1 MIDLRRYTGGLNLDT
16 AAEFLPQGD
25 YIDALNVNINL
36 EGVEKILGT
45 TEIQSLVNPSN
56 GTNWVCGSHFDKTRQ
71 KVYYFIFN
79 SQQFHTIVSIDVPTL
94 TSTILF
100 QDKTNTGGTSI
111 LGWGTDAS
119 YNPNKIIKDI
129 KIIYRDNG
137 QDGDLVY
144 FIDPLK
150 RPLKFNTVKL
160 PTYSAT
166 NSVTFDMF
174 KVIKAPPA
182 QQPICNY
189 FNAPGRNVNNLRKK
203 LFQFKSRFIYEDDEK
218 SVWSAVSKVPLPP
231 KANDDAYYADGT
243 KSNAINITIQ
253 TGSKIVKKIEVAA
266 RINVNSVWSNYFL
279 VDTLNKSVL
288 NITNNNTYSYV
299 FLNDGA
305 YLPIETEESNLLFD
319 YVPDEANALELANGN
334 TLIYAGIKEGLNRID
349 NVNASITVNE
359 VDSYLLGALSFSTQ
373 FLDYTQIYLGNYDEY
388 LSSSLDV
395 VFTGEVQTGDIFDFS
410 FDVSRFDRD
419 INGDIVLV
427 NPINISD
434 YQYTVTSGQSLFDAL
449 SSISTDI
456 NGLESDIEVSVI
468 GQNTLRFSGVVYPND
483 EFSAFHYVYDAP
495 EKYGLDLVFTPAS
508 TTYITTD
515 SRPCLKWGGRYKYG
529 FAYYNE
535 DGKTN
540 GVITSNNGSLTA
552 DIGKYSDTLVSE
564 VEISINHAPPSW
576 ASYYHLVR
584 TKELTSSFSKFV
596 ITQGVDLTETAS
608 GFVYININN
617 IAVNGAQNPASASI
631 INYTSTSFV
640 KGDRLKFLKDATSI
654 PGTVFTNQYDY
665 EILGVVSRGTSPND
679 ELYIKL
685 SYVTGMPSFTTNSK
699 YLVEILRPA
708 PTISSSDLNVYYEIG
723 ERFQII
729 TDVNGNKSHSGLTQ
743 SQVIGTGSQ
752 PAIIKTTVGDYY
764 YRNRDLIINST
775 SPYTYRGYTCMDVH
789 FSDFWESA
797 VWGQGRALVI
807 DEAAKS
813 QYFPALIRFSQ
824 SFIQGTN
831 INNLNRFYPEN
842 FEEAD
847 NSFGDILRLKTRE
860 NFIRIFQRYK
870 VGMMPIYRS
879 IIVDNA
885 TSSQVAISEKLL
897 NKPNYYAGEYGIDKY
912 GSSLV
917 SSDYGDY
924 FLDTINRAIVRVSL
938 DGMTNIS
945 DTYNVSIYTNDNIDE
960 NSYGYGYFNY
970 ENRQVV
976 MLSGRAGY
984 QNSIISYSE
993 SRKLFISRHGYTGAT
1008 SFLFVNGFA
1017 WSFFVKAYIHN
1028 NSSRCL
1034 FYGAQSGGS
1043 ITTVFNSNVNFK
1055 KTYTAIEISATQF
1068 VPSNLWAGS
1077 LSTGPN
1083 TNQSTSI
1090 TQDDFVKS
1098 YASGG
1103 IATKEFKGNAT
1114 IKRNELSS
1122 AGKYFGESM
1131 KGLYAILT
1139 LSNFTPSNTRLISV
1153 SLKYIQSPLTN
1164 M

>member
-150 RPLKFNTVKL
+150 RPFKFNTVKL
-160 PTYSAT
+160 PVLSSTDDVLLDY
-166 NSVTFDMF
+166 F
-174 KVIKAPPA
+174 KVIKAPPSR
-182 QQPICNY
+182 PSTCSY
-189 FNAPGRNVNNLRKK
+189 LDVSGRSVNNLRKK
-203 LFQFKSRFIYEDDEK
+203 LFQFKSRFVFEDDEK
-218 SVWSAVSKVPLPP
+218 SVWSAVSKIPLPT

-243 KSNAINITIQ
+243 KSNAINVNVQ
-253 TGSKIVKKIEVAA
+253 TGDKTVKKIEIAA
-266 RINVNSVWSNYFL
+266 RVNINSNWSNFFL
-279 VDTLNKSVL
+279 VDTLNKSTL
-288 NITNNNTYSYV
+288 NISDNSIYEYL

-334 TLIYAGIKEGLNRID
+334 TLVYGGIKEGLPRLTEFDVESSIVETTPAIPG
-349 NVNASITVNE
+349 NVSFLETSYNQEIFDPSAPPYTYYNQQQVIEFTGTVNQG
-359 VDSYLLGALSFSTQ
+359 DKLNFNFSLYQ
-373 FLDYTQIYLGNYDEY
+373 YSDPI
-388 LSSSLDV
+388 DV
-395 VFTGEVQTGDIFDFS
+395 NNITPIFEPA
-410 FDVSRFDRD
+410 
-419 INGDIVLV
+419 IN
-427 NPINISD
+427 
-434 YQYTVTSGQSLFDAL
+434 YTVTSGQTLYDAIVSIVNLINSTSSNIEAYIDYFSGNLTILRIQTL
-449 SSISTDI
+449 SPNDTVFVSGISPGGGIAFTFEPFTGATGNSTDSIS
-456 NGLESDIEVSVI
+456 S
-468 GQNTLRFSGVVYPND
+468 
-483 EFSAFHYVYDAP
+483 
-495 EKYGLDLVFTPAS
+495 
-508 TTYITTD
+508 
-515 SRPCLKWGGRYKYG
+515 LKWKGRYKYG
-529 FAYYNE
+529 LVYYSN

-540 GVITSNNGSLTA
+540 GVFIGDDKNLTI
-552 DIGKYSDTLVSE
+552 DIPEYKE
-564 VEISINHAPPSW
+564 VTGQPKIFTVQLDINHEPPSW
-576 ASYYHLVR
+576 ASYYHIVR
-584 TKELTSSFSKFV
+584 TKELTSSFSKFL
-596 ITQGVDLTETAS
+596 ITKSTILSETSQSPAPY
-608 GFVYININN
+608 VYLNI
-617 IAVNGAQNPASASI
+617 QNFTLHSEEIPASSSI
-631 INYTSTSFV
+631 VNYNSSTFV
-640 KGDRLKFLKDATSI
+640 KGDRVRILKNTTS
-654 PGTVFTNQYDY
+654 GTVFTGQKDY
-665 EILGVVSRGTSPND
+665 EILGVVEKSGTDSH
-679 ELYIKL
+679 IKL
-685 SYVTGMPSFTTNSK
+685 SFVSGMNISNNVNDK
-699 YLVEILRPA
+699 YLIEIFRPS
-708 PTISSSDLNVYYEIG
+708 PIISSEDNVYYEIG
-723 ERFQII
+723 ERFDII
-729 TDVNGNKSHSGLTQ
+729 NDIEGNLIHSGSLQ
-743 SQVIGTGSQ
+743 NQIVGDSAQ
-752 PAIIKTTVGDYY
+752 PAIVRLSSGDYY
-764 YRNRDLIINST
+764 TRLRRLVTGSAST
-775 SPYTYRGYTCMDVH
+775 YTEYTCMDTN

-945 DTYNVSIYTNDNIDE
+945 DTYNVSIYTNSNIDE

-970 ENRQVV
+970 ENRQLV
-976 MLSGRAGY
+976 MLSGRVGY

-1164 M
+1164 T